1 MARNTAKAIKCIVV
15 KVHELEGILLD
26 ANGTPA
32 PTKGTASI
40 KLAGGAGGA
49 TIIKPKV
56 LEL

>member
-15 KVHELEGILLD
+15 EVHKPGGILLD

-32 PTKGTASI
+32 STKGTTSI

-49 TIIKPKV
+49 TTIKPKV